1 MPRTNKKG
9 TATKMTKKVVK
20 KKITEKDEEEKP
32 KKMPSALQS
41 IRGMRDILPMDQVY
55 WNQVRQKAGELA
67 DTYGYERI
75 DTPMIEDTNLF
86 VRGVGKATDII
97 EKELYTFET
106 KGGEQVSLRPEGT
119 ASIVRAYIQ
128 HGMLNL
134 PQPQK
139 LWYLGPMFRYDRP
152 QSGRYRQFYQVGYEC
167 IGDDDPVID
176 AQLIIVGWN
185 FLRELGIE
193 AEVKI
198 NSLGTVDS
206 RANYREALIAYF
218 RTKRAKLSDD
228 DKKRLL
234 KNPLRLLDSKDPAIQ
249 ELKAEAPQ
257 IADWLDEDS
266 KNRFMRV
273 LEYLDEVGVPYQFD
287 PYLVRGLDYYER
299 TVFEFY
305 APDEDETSQNAL
317 GGGGRYDALIPMLG
331 GREETPG
338 AGMSLGLD
346 RIVSKLKEQDRK
358 DDQPRTHELKS
369 CEVFLAQLGER
380 GRKRAMSLFEEFR
393 KEGVPIAEAFSKG
406 NIKAQMEIANRRNAK
421 WAIVIGQKEVLDG
434 TALIRDMDAG
444 TQEII
449 DVKKIISSVKKKLAS
464 LTEQEPPKGET
475 ES

>member
-1 MPRTNKKG
+1 MPRTKKPT
-9 TATKMTKKVVK
+9 TA
-20 KKITEKDEEEKP
+20 KP
-32 KKMPSALQS
+32 KKTVKKVIKKKTVSKDAEPKPKKAPQPLQS
-41 IRGMRDILPMDQVY
+41 VRGMRDILPLDQVY
-55 WNQVRQKAGELA
+55 WNQVRKKAGELA
-67 DTYGYERI
+67 DTYGFERI
-75 DTPMIEDTNLF
+75 DTPIVEDTNLF
-86 VRGVGKATDII
+86 VRGVGKATDIV

-106 KGGEQVSLRPEGT
+106 KGGEQVSLRAEGT
-119 ASIVRAYIQ
+119 APVVRAYVQ

-134 PQPQK
+134 PQPVK
-139 LWYLGPMFRYDRP
+139 MWYLSPMFRYERP
-152 QSGRYRQFYQVGYEC
+152 QSGRYRQHFQAGFEV

-176 AQLIIVGWN
+176 AQLIVIGWN
-185 FLRELGIE
+185 FLRELGID

-198 NSLGTVDS
+198 NSLGTMDS
-206 RANYREALIAYF
+206 RANYRDALVAYF

-305 APDEDETSQNAL
+305 TADDEGEFAQTSL
-317 GGGGRYDALIPMLG
+317 GGGGRYDPLVPMLG
-331 GREETPG
+331 GREDTPG
-338 AGMSLGLD
+338 AGMGLGLD
-346 RIVSKLKEQDRK
+346 RIVSKLKDQDRK
-358 DDQPRTHELKS
+358 DGEPRAYELKP
-369 CEVFLAQLGER
+369 CDVFLAQLGEK
-380 GRKRAMSLFEEFR
+380 GRKRAISLFEEFR
-393 KEGVPIAEAFSKG
+393 KAGVPIAEAFSKS

-434 TALIRDMDAG
+434 TAIIRDMDAG
-444 TQEII
+444 TQEIV
-449 DVKKIISSVKKKLAS
+449 DVNKVISAVKKKLET
-464 LTEQEPPKGET
+464 LKNGE
-475 ES
+475 SGS